1 VAELEV
7 NLHILGRKSR
17 EHKDGVALSLSRAA
31 INGANSGE
39 LAKIALLSLRLITNA
54 DRLGVWLQG
63 ENSVLNGRVVFNGL
77 VWDRGQADTPTEWQ
91 RLSPEYP
98 LPPDVINSQASAIVD
113 MDHLGDQ
120 PVFGPVVGMK
130 AVLWMPVGKTQAL
143 SGLIM
148 VASRQKRR
156 DIFPN
161 CQALASELTLALA
174 FHQAHFALGQ
184 TTANSISGQTLSPSA
199 PMQQGASSAHDLQ
212 IGKLAALGRVTA
224 NLEHELRNPLTTILA
239 YARRLLKRDEISGSA
254 GEIRQILHEA
264 ERAVKILQELQPSS
278 REFTPRGKVSL
289 NRVVLQTMEMQRLMF
304 ITANIR
310 TELNLD
316 VRQPTIWG
324 VADQLQQILV
334 NLVCNA
340 RQAMT
345 ESGKGTV
352 IRVRTKILP
361 GDYALLQ
368 VSDDGPGV
376 PDRVA
381 ERIFDPFFTTK
392 PGGAG
397 LGLSIVSEIV
407 REHSGQIHLERLPA
421 GGARFSI
428 EWRSVPAVAN
438 KLDWLS
444 PAYSAEAASS
454 PLKTRP
460 QPNGVAQLP
469 ASARVLVIE
478 DELTVAR
485 LVADVLEEEGH
496 RVDVALSGA
505 EALQLAE
512 GAHYDLAIC
521 DMKMPGLD
529 GEHFFRTL
537 VREQNPLREKLLFV
551 TGDSGSPH
559 TRQFLEHNR
568 LPFVVKPF
576 HVEELSAAVSKLLAR
591 RSPASRAVAPMA
603 AKMGSQ

>member
-1 VAELEV
+1 
-7 NLHILGRKSR
+7 LHLLGRKSR
-17 EHKDGVALSLSRAA
+17 EHKDSVAPSLSRAA
-31 INGANSGE
+31 VNGANSGE
-39 LAKIALLSLRLITNA
+39 LAKIALLSLRLSTDA

-63 ENSVLNGRVVFNGL
+63 ENSRLKRPVVFNGL

-98 LPPDVINSQASAIVD
+98 LPSEVINSEASTIVD
-113 MDHLGDQ
+113 MDQLGDQ

-156 DIFPN
+156 DMFPN

-174 FHQAHFALGQ
+174 YHQAHFELGQ
-184 TTANSISGQTLSPSA
+184 TRAELVSGQTLLPPASMP
-199 PMQQGASSAHDLQ
+199 PGASPAHDLQ
-212 IGKLAALGRVTA
+212 IGKLAALGRMTA
-224 NLEHELRNPLTTILA
+224 NLEHELRNPLTTILG

-264 ERAVKILQELQPSS
+264 ERAVKILQELQPSA

-304 ITANIR
+304 TAANIR

-316 VRQPTIWG
+316 VLRPTIWG

-352 IRVRTKILP
+352 IRVRTKVLP

-381 ERIFDPFFTTK
+381 DRIFDPFFTTK
-392 PGGAG
+392 PGGAGAG

-428 EWRSVPAVAN
+428 EFRSVPAVAT
-438 KLDWLS
+438 KLEWLS

-454 PLKTRP
+454 PLKAHLQSNR
-460 QPNGVAQLP
+460 VAQP
-469 ASARVLVIE
+469 PEPARVLVIE

-496 RVDVALSGA
+496 RVDVALSAA
-505 EALQLAE
+505 EALQLADD
-512 GAHYDLAIC
+512 AHYDLAIC
-521 DMKMPGLD
+521 DMKMPDLD

-551 TGDSGSPH
+551 TGDSGAPH

-576 HVEELSAAVSKLLAR
+576 HVQELSAAVSKVLAR
-591 RSPASRAVAPMA
+591 RSPAFRAVAPMA
-603 AKMGSQ
+603 ARMGRE